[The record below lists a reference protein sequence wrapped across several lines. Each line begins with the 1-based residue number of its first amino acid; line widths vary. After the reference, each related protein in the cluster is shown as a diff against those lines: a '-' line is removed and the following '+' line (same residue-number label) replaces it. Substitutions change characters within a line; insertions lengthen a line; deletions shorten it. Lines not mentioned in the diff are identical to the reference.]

1 MAKKPSKS
9 HLTISHC
16 ISANTVNEKALE
28 FTCIENCVSS
38 NLTCV
43 CRSEERS
50 RALELCSWGFENEAL
65 LGSFLAQLE
74 AAGSHT
80 RAAATAVF
88 NQRIKQAVQIL
99 QRGAS
104 SNKMP
109 ALNATAMALA
119 GSL

>member
-1 MAKKPSKS
+1 MLCHGLCVLKIVS
-9 HLTISHC
+9 
-16 ISANTVNEKALE
+16 
-28 FTCIENCVSS
+28 TCNSVS
-38 NLTCV
+38 V

-50 RALELCSWGFENEAL
+50 RALELCSWGFENEGL
-65 LGSFLAQLE
+65 LGSFLSQLE

-99 QRGAS
+99 QRGAA

-109 ALNATAMALA
+109 ALNSTAMALA
-119 GSL
+119 GKVLCDFPYKERG

>member
-1 MAKKPSKS
+1 M
-9 HLTISHC
+9 
-16 ISANTVNEKALE
+16 
-28 FTCIENCVSS
+28 
-38 NLTCV
+38 CV

-50 RALELCSWGFENEAL
+50 RALELCSWGFENEGL

-74 AAGSHT
+74 LAGSHT

-109 ALNATAMALA
+109 ALNSTAMALA
-119 GSL
+119 GNLDLYFFPSIKMEVDATPRMIIILVTQLFLQ